1 MPDFRYQDGEFYCE
15 AVPLRKIAEA
25 VGTPCYVYSH
35 ATLVRQFRSFDSAF
49 SEVPHMVAYAI
60 KANSNLALLRLLANE
75 GAGGDIVSGGEL
87 YRALQAGIEPQR
99 IVFAGVGKSDDEVRY
114 ALRSNILMFNVE
126 SSAELRAIDRG
137 AGGEGTTTPGG
148 PRLNPGNDPHTHPHI
163 STGLHKNKVRIIPRP
178 VPDQYQLATTLPHI
192 HI

>member
-60 KANSNLALLRLLANE
+60 KANSNLALLRLLAKE

-99 IVFAGVGKSDDEVRY
+99 IVFAGGGKAGDEGRY
-114 ALRSNILMFNVE
+114 APPSNIPMVNVH
-126 SSAELRAIDRG
+126 APAAPRAIDPSAREH
-137 AGGEGTTTPGG
+137 A
-148 PRLNPGNDPHTHPHI
+148 PH
-163 STGLHKNKVRIIPRP
+163 
-178 VPDQYQLATTLPHI
+178 
-192 HI
+192 

>member
-15 AVPLRKIAEA
+15 AVPLRRIAEA
-25 VGTPCYVYSH
+25 VGTPCYIYSH
-35 ATLVRQFRSFDSAF
+35 ATLVRDFRSFDSAF
-49 SEVPHMVAYAI
+49 SEVPHLVAYAI

-114 ALRSNILMFNVE
+114 ALRSNILMFKVE
-126 SSAELRAIDRG
+126 SLARHRSPSPLPQRWGRARDHLSGRN
-137 AGGEGTTTPGG
+137 AAAAAG
-148 PRLNPGNDPHTHPHI
+148 PRAGHFTAGQGP
-163 STGLHKNKVRIIPRP
+163 
-178 VPDQYQLATTLPHI
+178 
-192 HI
+192 

>member
-35 ATLVRQFRSFDSAF
+35 ATLGRQFRSFDSAF

-87 YRALQAGIEPQR
+87 DRALQAGSRPP
-99 IVFAGVGKSDDEVRY
+99 AP
-114 ALRSNILMFNVE
+114 
-126 SSAELRAIDRG
+126 G
-137 AGGEGTTTPGG
+137 APGG
-148 PRLNPGNDPHTHPHI
+148 G
-163 STGLHKNKVRIIPRP
+163 
-178 VPDQYQLATTLPHI
+178 Q
-192 HI
+192 

>member
-15 AVPLRKIAEA
+15 AVSLRKIAEA

-99 IVFAGVGKSDDEVRY
+99 VGFAGGGKADDEVRY
-114 ALRSNILMFNVE
+114 APRSNLLMFNVE
-126 SSAELRAIDRG
+126 APAELRAIGRG
-137 AGGEGTTTPGG
+137 AGGV
-148 PRLNPGNDPHTHPHI
+148 H
-163 STGLHKNKVRIIPRP
+163 NKARVA
-178 VPDQYQLATTLPHI
+178 L
-192 HI
+192 

>member
-15 AVPLRKIAEA
+15 AVPLRKIAAA

-75 GAGGDIVSGGEL
+75 GAGGDIVPGGEL
-87 YRALQAGIEPQR
+87 YRALPAGFQ
-99 IVFAGVGKSDDEVRY
+99 
-114 ALRSNILMFNVE
+114 
-126 SSAELRAIDRG
+126 
-137 AGGEGTTTPGG
+137 G
-148 PRLNPGNDPHTHPHI
+148 PRVASAAAGQ
-163 STGLHKNKVRIIPRP
+163 R
-178 VPDQYQLATTLPHI
+178 
-192 HI
+192 

>member
-60 KANSNLALLRLLANE
+60 KDNSNLALLRLLANE

-87 YRALQAGIEPQR
+87 YRALQAGIRPPR
-99 IVFAGVGKSDDEVRY
+99 DRFSGVGE
-114 ALRSNILMFNVE
+114 
-126 SSAELRAIDRG
+126 
-137 AGGEGTTTPGG
+137 AGGEGPYA
-148 PRLNPGNDPHTHPHI
+148 P
-163 STGLHKNKVRIIPRP
+163 
-178 VPDQYQLATTLPHI
+178 
-192 HI
+192 

>member
-15 AVPLRKIAEA
+15 AVSLRKIAEA

-87 YRALQAGIEPQR
+87 YRALQAGIHAHP
-99 IVFAGVGKSDDEVRY
+99 ILLAAGGQSDDEVPY
-114 ALRSNILMFNVE
+114 APRSNIPMFNTE
-126 SSAELRAIDRG
+126 SSARRRGIGRAAAGHG
-137 AGGEGTTTPGG
+137 A
-148 PRLNPGNDPHTHPHI
+148 
-163 STGLHKNKVRIIPRP
+163 
-178 VPDQYQLATTLPHI
+178 
-192 HI
+192 

>member
-15 AVPLRKIAEA
+15 AVSLRKIAEA

-87 YRALQAGIEPQR
+87 YRALQAGNRPPPHG
-99 IVFAGVGKSDDEVRY
+99 FAGDGKSEDEVRHP
-114 ALRSNILMFNVE
+114 LRSNIQMFKVE
-126 SSAELRAIDRG
+126 APAQLRG
-137 AGGEGTTTPGG
+137 
-148 PRLNPGNDPHTHPHI
+148 
-163 STGLHKNKVRIIPRP
+163 
-178 VPDQYQLATTLPHI
+178 
-192 HI
+192 

>member
-99 IVFAGVGKSDDEVRY
+99 IVFAGGGKSDDEVRY

-126 SSAELRAIDRG
+126 SSAELRAIDRV
-137 AGGEGTTTPGG
+137 AGGKGPQARGG
-148 PRLNPGNDPHTHPHI
+148 PRPQPAHQSPDPPPHFA
-163 STGLHKNKVRIIPRP
+163 GPP
-178 VPDQYQLATTLPHI
+178 
-192 HI
+192 

>member
-1 MPDFRYQDGEFYCE
+1 MPDFRSQDGEFYCE
-15 AVPLRKIAEA
+15 AVSLRKIAEA

-87 YRALQAGIEPQR
+87 YRALQAGIEPRR
-99 IVFAGVGKSDDEVRY
+99 IVFAGARKSDEEDRY
-114 ALRSNILMFNVE
+114 ALASHILLFNDRSP
-126 SSAELRAIDRG
+126 AELPAIHRRAG
-137 AGGEGTTTPGG
+137 AQPA
-148 PRLNPGNDPHTHPHI
+148 P
-163 STGLHKNKVRIIPRP
+163 
-178 VPDQYQLATTLPHI
+178 
-192 HI
+192 

>member
-15 AVPLRKIAEA
+15 AVPLHKIAEA

-114 ALRSNILMFNVE
+114 TPRSNNLMVHGE
-126 SSAELRAIDRG
+126 SPAPLRGHDPE
-137 AGGEGTTTPGG
+137 AGG
-148 PRLNPGNDPHTHPHI
+148 
-163 STGLHKNKVRIIPRP
+163 
-178 VPDQYQLATTLPHI
+178 
-192 HI
+192 

>member
-15 AVPLRKIAEA
+15 AVPLRKIAAA

-75 GAGGDIVSGGEL
+75 GAGGGCVSRCEL
-87 YRALQAGIEPQR
+87 YVAAHAGRAADG
-99 IVFAGVGKSDDEVRY
+99 
-114 ALRSNILMFNVE
+114 
-126 SSAELRAIDRG
+126 
-137 AGGEGTTTPGG
+137 
-148 PRLNPGNDPHTHPHI
+148 
-163 STGLHKNKVRIIPRP
+163 
-178 VPDQYQLATTLPHI
+178 
-192 HI
+192 

>member
-15 AVPLRKIAEA
+15 AVPFRKIAEA

-87 YRALQAGIEPQR
+87 YRALQAGIEPPR
-99 IVFAGVGKSDDEVRY
+99 IVFPGVGKSDDEVRHP
-114 ALRSNILMFNVE
+114 LRSNILMFNVE
-126 SSAELRAIDRG
+126 SSAELRATDPVAGAMDTQARVALRIDPDT
-137 AGGEGTTTPGG
+137 ATK
-148 PRLNPGNDPHTHPHI
+148 THAHR
-163 STGLHKNKVRIIPRP
+163 STGLH
-178 VPDQYQLATTLPHI
+178 
-192 HI
+192 

>member
-87 YRALQAGIEPQR
+87 YRALQAGSEPQR
-99 IVFAGVGKSDDEVRY
+99 IVFPGVGKADDEGRY
-114 ALRSNILMFNVE
+114 ARGSDLLMVNGDA
-126 SSAELRAIDRG
+126 SAAPRGNAGVQGRAG
-137 AGGEGTTTPGG
+137 
-148 PRLNPGNDPHTHPHI
+148 
-163 STGLHKNKVRIIPRP
+163 
-178 VPDQYQLATTLPHI
+178 
-192 HI
+192 